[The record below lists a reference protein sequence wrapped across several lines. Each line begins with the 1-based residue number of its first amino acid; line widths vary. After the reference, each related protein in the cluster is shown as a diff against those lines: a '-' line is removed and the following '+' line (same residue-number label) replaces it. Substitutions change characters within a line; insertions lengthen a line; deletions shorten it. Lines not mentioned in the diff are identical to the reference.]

1 MRLRIGRRLGAVA
14 IFASALTLVTPAL
27 ALASP
32 SAGTTVLAQGSL
44 RAAVTPDQP
53 QHAGLAA
60 IPAYSGASF
69 HICLLNA
76 KPTKYCLQSNGV
88 GQQVTITSDSA
99 NWSNFTKQPLG
110 PAEIFNFENG
120 NGNCLREND
129 SNEVVIANG
138 PCLSSD
144 HDGQWV
150 WPQNPPGNFTG
161 VYQNHEYTNDEM
173 LVQGTPQDEYKVWAK
188 APVAGDWAKWAPP
201 GLSS

>member
-44 RAAVTPDQP
+44 RAAVTPDQT

-99 NWSNFTKQPLG
+99 NWSNFTKQVLG
-110 PAEIFNFENG
+110 PADDFNFENG
-120 NGNCLREND
+120 NGNCLRENN

-144 HDGQWV
+144 QDGQWV
-150 WPQNPPGNFTG
+150 WPLNSSQSYTG
-161 VYQNHEYTNDEM
+161 VYKNHEYPSNEM

-188 APVAGDWAKWAPP
+188 APVAGDWTKWAPP
-201 GLSS
+201 G